1 MDKITRIKRL
11 VESSLDT
18 SFGGEIQIVSLLVLP
33 TQKYNEETREWV
45 PDSHSIFLNLKDKRN
60 SDNNPDYNRF
70 VSDHPS
76 YKVSTLLEG
85 LLGFECVVDFV

>member
-1 MDKITRIKRL
+1 MDKIARIKRL

-18 SFGGEIQIVSLLVLP
+18 SFGGEISIVSLQILP
-33 TQKYNEETREWV
+33 TQKYDEETKEWI

-60 SDNNPDYNRF
+60 SGNNSDYYHF

-76 YKVSTLLEG
+76 YQVSKLLEG

>member
-1 MDKITRIKRL
+1 MDKIGRIKRL

-18 SFGGEIQIVSLLVLP
+18 SFGGDISIVDIVVLP
-33 TQKYNEETREWV
+33 TQKFDDKTSEWV

-60 SDNNPDYNRF
+60 PENKPDYHHF

-76 YKVSTLLEG
+76 YKVEQLLEG